1 MSMMARRRRSPET
14 EKSVFEA
21 EADTEGLETVRPEA
35 EPETV
40 PELETETEVLETERL
55 ETERVPELET

>member
-1 MSMMARRRRSPET
+1 MMARRRRSPET

-40 PELETETEVLETERL
+40 PELETEGLEPETE
-55 ETERVPELET
+55 PELET